1 MRKKKVAFKQ
11 KGPKDDGSRWSIFN
25 DETGR
30 QVYAGEGMRKQ
41 DAERLCSNLVHSAT
55 IKMVVPPTEE

>member
-11 KGPKDDGSRWSIFN
+11 KGPKDDGSRWSIFS

-30 QVYAGEGMRKQ
+30 QVYAGEGLRKP
-41 DAERLCSNLVHSAT
+41 DAERIAGKLVHSAT